1 MKTIIPTEEVQ
12 YSNLSV
18 SLKNKTITLDVRT
31 RKLNG
36 KRWRKPQTITAKMTY
51 ELYGWLT
58 DKRINLNNQKVTG
71 FQKYLDNRGIEFT
84 PGILSQMVF
93 ESDNLSEIYSENP
106 FKLLCYDDG
115 AYSITLVHIK
125 SKVKNPQGQWVHQQ
139 YKYYSKHCFRRLVF
153 LQKN

>member
-1 MKTIIPTEEVQ
+1 MTTYIPTEEVQ
-12 YSNLSV
+12 YSNIV
-18 SLKNKTITLDVRT
+18 VNLKKRTITLDVRT
-31 RKLNG
+31 RKIGG
-36 KRWRKPQTITAKMTY
+36 KRWRKAQSITAKMTY

-58 DKRINLNNQKVTG
+58 NRRINLNNNKVTG
-71 FQKYLDNRGIEFT
+71 FQKYLDTRGIEFV
-84 PGILSQMVF
+84 PGILNKMVF
-93 ESDNLSEIYSENP
+93 ESNNLSEVYAENP

-125 SKVKNPQGQWVHQQ
+125 SKVKNEQGKWECQK

>member
-1 MKTIIPTEEVQ
+1 MTTYIPTEEVQ
-12 YSNLSV
+12 YSNIV
-18 SLKNKTITLDVRT
+18 VNLKKRTITLDVRT
-31 RKLNG
+31 RKIGG
-36 KRWRKPQTITAKMTY
+36 KRWRKDQSITAKMTY

-58 DKRINLNNQKVTG
+58 NRRINLNNNKVTG
-71 FQKYLDNRGIEFT
+71 FQKYLDTRGIDFV
-84 PGILSQMVF
+84 PGILNKMVF
-93 ESDNLSEIYSENP
+93 ESNNLSEVYAENP

-125 SKVKNPQGQWVHQQ
+125 SKVKNEQGKWECQK

>member
-1 MKTIIPTEEVQ
+1 MTTYIPTEEVQ
-12 YSNLSV
+12 YSNIV
-18 SLKNKTITLDVRT
+18 VNLKKRTITLDVRT
-31 RKLNG
+31 RKING
-36 KRWRKPQTITAKMTY
+36 KRWSKPQSITAKMTY

-58 DKRINLNNQKVTG
+58 NRRINLNNNKVTG
-71 FQKYLDNRGIEFT
+71 FQKYLDTRGIEFV
-84 PGILSQMVF
+84 PGILNKMVF
-93 ESDNLSEIYSENP
+93 ESNNLSEVYAENP

-125 SKVKNPQGQWVHQQ
+125 SKVKNEQGKWECQK

>member
-1 MKTIIPTEEVQ
+1 MTTYIPTEEVQ
-12 YSNLSV
+12 YSNFV
-18 SLKNKTITLDVRT
+18 VNLKKRTITLDVRT
-31 RKLNG
+31 RKING
-36 KRWRKPQTITAKMTY
+36 KRWRKPQSITAKMTY

-58 DKRINLNNQKVTG
+58 NRRINLNNNKVTG
-71 FQKYLDNRGIEFT
+71 FQKYLDTRGIDFV
-84 PGILSQMVF
+84 PGILNKMVF
-93 ESDNLSEIYSENP
+93 ESNNLSEVYAENP

-125 SKVKNPQGQWVHQQ
+125 SKVKNEQGKWEYQQ

>member
-1 MKTIIPTEEVQ
+1 MTTYIPTEEVQ
-12 YSNLSV
+12 YSNIV
-18 SLKNKTITLDVRT
+18 VNLKKRTITLDVRT
-31 RKLNG
+31 RKIGG
-36 KRWRKPQTITAKMTY
+36 KRWRKAQSITAKMTY

-58 DKRINLNNQKVTG
+58 NRRINLNNNKVTG
-71 FQKYLDNRGIEFT
+71 FQKYLDTRGIDFV
-84 PGILSQMVF
+84 PGILNKMVF
-93 ESDNLSEIYSENP
+93 ESNNLSEVYAENP

-125 SKVKNPQGQWVHQQ
+125 SKVKNEQGKWEYQQ